1 MASTTATSQV
11 SDDKPTPVFSPST
24 YAGIEG
30 KVVIVTGG
38 GSGIG
43 QAMAQGFA
51 NNGAHLMLIDIDEP
65 AMLRVRSALL
75 ERFPDVQ
82 VGTFMASVTDE
93 AAVDRA
99 FSFCMERFGQIDVLL
114 NNAGIAVNKPS
125 LELTP
130 TEWRRGIDINL
141 NSVFICAQAAARH
154 MIGRKRGVI
163 INTASMWGVSH
174 APERAAY
181 CSSKAAVVSLTKCL
195 AVEWAS
201 HGIRV
206 NAIGPGYTR
215 TPLMEQLNREGR
227 LDFDKLIGR
236 TPLGRLGEPGEMAE
250 LAMFLASE
258 SATFITGQV
267 FVADGG
273 WTANGFM

>member
-1 MASTTATSQV
+1 MSSTAATSQL
-11 SDDKPTPVFSPST
+11 SDDKSTPVFSPSS

-51 NNGAHLMLIDIDEP
+51 SNRAHLMLIDIDEP

-75 ERFPDVQ
+75 ERFPDLHVE
-82 VGTFMASVTDE
+82 TFMASVTDE

-99 FSFCMERFGQIDVLL
+99 FSFCMERFGKIDVLL

-125 LELTP
+125 LELEP
-130 TEWRRGIDINL
+130 SEWRRGIDINL
-141 NSVFICAQAAARH
+141 NSVFICAQAAARR
-154 MIGRKRGVI
+154 MIGKRGVI

-195 AVEWAS
+195 AVEWAY

-227 LDFDKLIGR
+227 LDFEKLIRR

>member
-1 MASTTATSQV
+1 
-11 SDDKPTPVFSPST
+11 
-24 YAGIEG
+24 
-30 KVVIVTGG
+30 
-38 GSGIG
+38 
-43 QAMAQGFA
+43 
-51 NNGAHLMLIDIDEP
+51 
-65 AMLRVRSALL
+65 
-75 ERFPDVQ
+75 
-82 VGTFMASVTDE
+82 
-93 AAVDRA
+93 
-99 FSFCMERFGQIDVLL
+99 
-114 NNAGIAVNKPS
+114 
-125 LELTP
+125 
-130 TEWRRGIDINL
+130 
-141 NSVFICAQAAARH
+141 
-154 MIGRKRGVI
+154 
-163 INTASMWGVSH
+163 MWGVSH